1 MSNIITNP
9 NGAFGYDD
17 LQTSLF
23 RVEAPFKASAD
34 IAAKA
39 VVSIGTDGTIATAL
53 TDAASVAVGVTVNAI
68 ASGKTGNVV
77 VYGIAENVPVNGATA
92 AGAILKP
99 SATTAGRLAATATP
113 AAGEKLAVAIAASAS
128 NTTDVWVCK
137 GL

>member
-1 MSNIITNP
+1 MTTISNP
-9 NGAFGYDD
+9 QGAFGYTD
-17 LQTSLF
+17 LQTTQFSIQ
-23 RVEAPFKASAD
+23 APFKASAD
-34 IAAKA
+34 VAAGA

-53 TDAASVAVGVTVNAI
+53 TDAPSVAVGVAVSAI

-113 AAGEKLAVAIAASAS
+113 AVGESLAIAIAASAS